1 MSSFSYKDGMLYA
14 EDVALPAIAEAA
26 GTPSYVYSNA
36 AVCDQYSEF
45 SKAFEDIGLNAQI
58 FFAVKVN
65 GNLAIMRT
73 LADLGAG
80 ADVVSLGELLMAR
93 KAGIPAQK
101 IVFAGVGKSAEEIRV
116 ALDEDILQFNVES
129 IPELHLISELASAQN
144 KRARIALRVNPN
156 IDAGTHRHI
165 STGLNENKFG
175 LPIEEAVDFY
185 ALADRLPFIDPVAV
199 AVHIGSQITD
209 LAPFRAAFT
218 RLAELVGTLREKG
231 HDLQR
236 VDIGG
241 GLGLPLDTSLSDSDD
256 DNNPQPPSPAAYARM
271 VKEALGHLNLPI
283 MLEPGRRILGNAGVL
298 LTRVIYEKQTPY
310 RRFIVLD
317 AAMNDLIRPAL
328 YGAHHPFVPVTH
340 PPAENPKSM
349 ADLVGPICES
359 TDCFARDQVL
369 PIFKP
374 DDLGVFTSAGG
385 YSAVMASSY
394 NLRPRLAEVLVRG
407 NRFDIVRPR
416 QTYDDLLGGSCLS
429 SWQAT

>member
-1 MSSFSYKDGMLYA
+1 MTPFSYKDGLLYA
-14 EDVALPAIAEAA
+14 EDVALPEIAEAA

-45 SKAFEDIGLNAQI
+45 SRAFDDIGLNAQI

-65 GNLAIMRT
+65 GNLAIIRT

-185 ALADRLPFIDPVAV
+185 ALADRLPCIDPVAV

-241 GLGLPLDTSLSDSDD
+241 GLGLPLDTSLSDSA
-256 DNNPQPPSPAAYARM
+256 DNIPSPPSPAAYARM
-271 VKEALGHLNLPI
+271 VKEALGHLNVPI

-310 RRFIVLD
+310 RRFVVLD

-328 YGAHHPFVPVTH
+328 YGAHHPFVPVAR
-340 PPAENPKSM
+340 PPAETPKSM

-359 TDCFARDQVL
+359 TDCFARDQLL

-374 DDLGVFTSAGG
+374 GDLGAFTSAGG

-407 NRFDIVRPR
+407 DKFDVVRPR

-429 SWQAT
+429 SWQVN

>member
-1 MSSFSYKDGMLYA
+1 MTPFSYKDGMLYA
-14 EDVALPAIAEAA
+14 EDVGLPAIAEAV

-45 SKAFEDIGLNAQI
+45 SRAFDDIGLNAQI

-65 GNLAIMRT
+65 GNLAIIRT

-101 IVFAGVGKSAEEIRV
+101 IVFAGVGKSAEEIRI

-175 LPIEEAVDFY
+175 LPIEEAEDFY

-241 GLGLPLDTSLSDSDD
+241 GLGLPLDTSLSDNA
-256 DNNPQPPSPAAYARM
+256 DNSPSPPSPAAYAHM
-271 VKEALGHLNLPI
+271 VKEALGHLNVPI

-298 LTRVIYEKQTPY
+298 LTKVIYEKQTPY

-328 YGAHHPFVPVTH
+328 YGAHHPFVPVARSS
-340 PPAENPKSM
+340 AETPKSM

-359 TDCFARDQVL
+359 TDCFARDQLL

-374 DDLGVFTSAGG
+374 GDLGAFTSAGG

-407 NRFDIVRPR
+407 DKFDVVRPR

-429 SWQAT
+429 SWQVN

>member
-1 MSSFSYKDGMLYA
+1 MSPFSYKDGMLYA
-14 EDVALPAIAEAA
+14 EDVALPAIAEAV

-45 SKAFEDIGLNAQI
+45 SRAFEDIGLNAQI

-65 GNLAIMRT
+65 GNMAIIRT

-175 LPIEEAVDFY
+175 LPIEEAEDFY

-241 GLGLPLDTSLSDSDD
+241 GLGLPLDTSLSDSA
-256 DNNPQPPSPAAYARM
+256 DNSPSPPSPAAYARM
-271 VKEALGHLNLPI
+271 VKETLGHLNLPI

-328 YGAHHPFVPVTH
+328 YGAHHPFVPVSQTSEKDS
-340 PPAENPKSM
+340 PRSA

-359 TDCFARDQVL
+359 TDCFARDQLL

-374 DDLGVFTSAGG
+374 GDLGAFTSAGG

-407 NRFDIVRPR
+407 DKFDIVRPR

>member
-1 MSSFSYKDGMLYA
+1 MTPFSYKDGLLYA
-14 EDVALPAIAEAA
+14 EDVALPAIAEAV

-45 SKAFEDIGLNAQI
+45 SRAFDDIGLDAQI

-65 GNLAIMRT
+65 GNLAIIRT

-101 IVFAGVGKSAEEIRV
+101 IVFAGVGKSAEEIRI

-241 GLGLPLDTSLSDSDD
+241 GLGLPLDTSLSDNA
-256 DNNPQPPSPAAYARM
+256 DNHPSPPSPAAYAHM
-271 VKEALGHLNLPI
+271 VKEALGHLNVPI

-298 LTRVIYEKQTPY
+298 LTKVIYEKQTPY
-310 RRFIVLD
+310 RRFVVLD

-328 YGAHHPFVPVTH
+328 YGAHHPFVPVARSS
-340 PPAENPKSM
+340 AETPKSM

-359 TDCFARDQVL
+359 TDCFARDQLL

-374 DDLGVFTSAGG
+374 GDLGAFTSAGG

-394 NLRPRLAEVLVRG
+394 NLRPRLAEVLVHG
-407 NRFDIVRPR
+407 DRFDIVRPR

-429 SWQAT
+429 SWQVN